1 MCQNGICKGAILS
14 WKYQMVSL
22 LFKISLQLAINIAVR
37 GGEGVILSNL
47 IEISIFSPFPLNTMS
62 LLFHSRSE
70 LVKDMKS
77 LPFSL
82 SIDGSS
88 DEGLIKMNPLLVQ
101 IFDPTKGSISLQL
114 LDMNVHLQRI
124 NKSRI
129 VCDD

>member
-1 MCQNGICKGAILS
+1 
-14 WKYQMVSL
+14 MVSL
-22 LFKISLQLAINIAVR
+22 LFKISLQLAINIAVG

-82 SIDGSS
+82 SIDGGS

-114 LDMNVHLQRI
+114 LDMYVHMQRI